1 MLRTILILLLA
12 LVIGI
17 SSTVMLYP
25 DEIGGMIAMLTN
37 PDAGQTPEKPP
48 VDEEAEVVSLAI
60 DASGAKTTFAFDEAF
75 TTEGLKITATMSD
88 GTQKEISP
96 DDCKITKPDTT
107 KAGVRQIAVSY
118 GGASARYEVTI
129 LAKVYPA
136 ISTESLVDITE
147 KNDSVPYRVEAEA
160 IDMVTPGAAKADGCE
175 SFVATAP
182 EGAAITSG
190 EQYLTGYGVKWN
202 YFGFTFTAAEKY
214 EGVTLVL
221 RVANSTANDINTGAV
236 KMYLNLAQ
244 DANGAVSG
252 ELPLDGFI
260 IEADGACNWSDIV
273 IRNIT
278 IPAGTNTLTFE
289 VQGKNI
295 AFDIDYVDFYVGMRY
310 ISTVVEITDTTTIV
324 KDLEALDTEK
334 AFTRSD
340 VAAAHGLKDGQL
352 FVEPTKESPGKTTNN
367 GTAVGAIGNG
377 SQMSTTLRLAQDAT
391 VLIKFKASA
400 VGKGAYYV
408 KDNWNFYIDGVKLT
422 TVQSI
427 NIEGGDSSKGL
438 WWDWIYTDVG
448 VINLTAGDHFFLI
461 EVFGTDCNVDTVEF
475 EIISL
480 GSFDESGVNLEDMA
494 KPEPDPI
501 VSTTIDKEGT
511 YTFEAEEMDRS
522 NLTPSDGWEDRGVQ
536 IETPGTPN
544 PATSGGK
551 SIGAC
556 GGGYTT
562 VTFTLNDVAT
572 IQVYGRLAHAH
583 GGAASSYMSMKLGDT
598 ELNATVDL
606 LAGDNATSMYW
617 NWSDVAF
624 GAPVT
629 LEAGTYTLTVNFL
642 KNPNFDCVKIKVLS
656 YGPEEPFATIEAETF
671 DNEGVVTRQD
681 MIDAGRIPAG
691 QYMSESGNGAT
702 CICGF
707 TSGTWFK
714 FNFKVDAAITL
725 EMFLVGATD
734 AKGYDVSTKFSV
746 TVNGKAIEIP
756 AGLLTGS
763 GNRPY
768 WDWQTVSLGLVE
780 LKAGDNEIVL
790 TVLDG
795 HPNLDKVFFLESDG
809 EVTPNPHFCE
819 STCPK
824 CGKCTDS
831 ACTESVCAAKCEGHQ
846 STAVATPVDHAAD
859 FTLGTSGDTKVE
871 LETFDLANCTIT
883 LRQDLINAGF
893 TRPGTVESGRLW
905 GMDNGTTIRMYVQ
918 VDSAC
923 DITIVLGG
931 FGTAMSNFTYNFGGV
946 DMIPEGNYG
955 SSGAT
960 ANGLVG
966 MVSVAEAGV
975 YLFEFTTGNGTD
987 LDYIIFSVE

>member
-48 VDEEAEVVSLAI
+48 VDEEAEVVSIAI

-160 IDMVTPGAAKADGCE
+160 IDMVTPGAAKAEGCE

-236 KMYLNLAQ
+236 KMYLNFAQ

-273 IRNIT
+273 LRNIT

-334 AFTRSD
+334 AFTRQD
-340 VAAAHGLKDGQL
+340 VANAHGLKDGQL

-427 NIEGGDSSKGL
+427 NIEGGDSSNGF

-480 GSFDESGVNLEDMA
+480 GSFDDSGVNLEDMA
-494 KPEPDPI
+494 KPDPDPDPI
-501 VSTTIDKEGT
+501 VSTTIDKEGV
-511 YTFEAEEMDRS
+511 YTFEAEDMDTT
-522 NLTPSDGWEDRGVQ
+522 NLTPSSGWEAKGVQ
-536 IETPGTPN
+536 IETLGNTDPQ
-544 PATSGGK
+544 TSGGK

-562 VTFTLNDVAT
+562 ITFTLNDVAT
-572 IQVYGRLAHAH
+572 IQVYGRISHLH
-583 GGAASSYMSMKLGDT
+583 GGSAASYMSMSLGDT
-598 ELNATVDL
+598 ALAAIGDLNAKRNDKDYYHWTDI
-606 LAGDNATSMYW
+606 
-617 NWSDVAF
+617 AF

-714 FNFKVDAAITL
+714 FNFNVDAAMTL

-746 TVNGKAIEIP
+746 TVNGETVEIP

-763 GNRPY
+763 GSTPY
-768 WDWQTVSLGLVE
+768 WDWQTVSLGIVN

-790 TVLDG
+790 TILNG

-809 EVTPNPHFCE
+809 NVTVPPHECE
-819 STCPK
+819 SVCSK

-831 ACTESVCAAKCEGHQ
+831 ACTETACEVKCEGHQ
-846 STAVATPVDHAAD
+846 EVAGATPVDHAPD
-859 FTLGTSGDTKVE
+859 FTLAASGDTTVQFE
-871 LETFDLANCTIT
+871 NFNLANCTIF
-883 LRQDLINAGF
+883 LRNDLIAAGF
-893 TRPGTVESGRLW
+893 SGPGNSNGRIW
-905 GMDNGTTIRMYVQ
+905 GMENGTIIRMYVQ
-918 VDSAC
+918 VESAC
-923 DITIVLGG
+923 NITINLGG

-946 DMIPEGNYG
+946 EMTAEGNYG
-955 SSGAT
+955 GSAT
-960 ANGLVG
+960 APGLVG
-966 MVSVAEAGV
+966 TVSVAEAGV
-975 YLFEFTTGNGTD
+975 YLFEFTTGTHTD
-987 LDYIIFSVE
+987 LDYITFSVE